1 MQNLA
6 QSTADR
12 LVARGII
19 QEKDVPV
26 YCYGLEAIY
35 SSTLELV
42 SILLL
47 AALVGNFWQTV
58 AFFLAFIPLR
68 VYAGG
73 YHATTRLRCFLI
85 SLAVYG
91 LFAVALALIPA
102 AWYRMLALAGCAWA
116 GWVVWRRAPVV
127 HHNRRISLAARQH
140 YRKTSRLICAI
151 EVMLI
156 LVGVVILPEN
166 AIVFALLLGLMAEA
180 LSMVAVGSA
189 N

>member
-6 QSTADR
+6 QFTADR
-12 LVARGII
+12 LADRGVI

-26 YCYGLEAIY
+26 YRYGLEAIY

-42 SILLL
+42 SILFL
-47 AALVGNFWQTV
+47 AVIVGNLWQTV

-73 YHATTRLRCFLI
+73 YHASTRLRCFLV
-85 SLAVYG
+85 SLVVYG
-91 LFAVALALIPA
+91 VFAVALILVPA
-102 AWYRMLALAGCAWA
+102 AWYRMLALAGCVLS

-127 HHNRRISLAARQH
+127 HHNHRVTPAARQNYRRISRV
-140 YRKTSRLICAI
+140 ICGI
-151 EVMLI
+151 EVLLI
-156 LVGVVILPEN
+156 LIGMALWPEN
-166 AIVFALLLGLMAEA
+166 TIIFALLLGSLAETLSIMAVR
-180 LSMVAVGSA
+180 SV